1 MPGNEWIDDTLE
13 RAHGVTELQAVAE
26 RFLRLPEKE
35 RDRTLERLWEFTRT
49 LEGEEQ
55 TKFTV
60 MAAILDTASRILRE
74 RDSAADQ
81 E

>member
-13 RAHGVTELQAVAE
+13 RAHGVNELQAVAE
-26 RFLRLPEKE
+26 RFLRLQEEE
-35 RDRTLERLWEFTRT
+35 RDRTLEELWEFTRT

-74 RDSAADQ
+74 RDSAGGQ